1 MERIYL
7 KPTCR
12 EVLHKDTGK
21 EGHLD
26 LFAYDYESDEAKRKL
41 GNLYL
46 VGNVHPALASK
57 SGVQMPAEGEKTSE
71 NDVAYVTNLVASLA
85 KREYYAD
92 PDLAPKEAFSLALKK
107 VNDVVG
113 EFFTNKDIKIN
124 IGIFAIAG
132 EQINISKL
140 GKFKIILSREDKNID
155 ILNNIDLFT
164 KERVQEKEFSHVVSG
179 KVAAGDKIFAY
190 YPGRLMTVRE
200 KYFKEYLLKLTGDQ
214 LLEKINSI
222 KHERPDF
229 SCAALYIGLA
239 KSKGPTVA
247 VKHKVVP
254 TPVPEPEILP
264 EQQEQEAE
272 TPKVKLTLKK
282 QPAITEEKTELSEV
296 DMPRIIRSEFSL
308 GKKQNPVQLVFNKI
322 RPFMPRL
329 KNRVVLFVT
338 LLGVIVASAL
348 IVKSLF
354 ILSPSERQAI
364 TAVEAAQESLK
375 LARTKISQN
384 DILGARRLLGDSLS
398 SLAAAPVSSDKTE
411 QTKAELLEV
420 LDGIDQANEV
430 TPALVE
436 SLPNSVLQRL
446 SLYQTEAQKLQSNE
460 YNIIGPVAFDIYENN
475 LYVLTADNLF
485 KVSDINKTGK
495 KETASWLKSGTLPP
509 GSRYIAVD
517 GKIYVLS
524 RSGILAVY
532 YRGEKTGE
540 YNTSL
545 LSGDISVFATTKDSK
560 NLYLINK
567 DLNRVYTFSKENG
580 SLVKTIKIGSNEP
593 MIEAY
598 LDPALAGKSGVDA
611 DETIYF
617 STSDGRFWK
626 IQ

>member
-26 LFAYDYESDEAKRKL
+26 LFAYDYEMDEAKRKL

-46 VGNVHPALASK
+46 VGNV
-57 SGVQMPAEGEKTSE
+57 QMPAEGETASE
-71 NDVAYVTNLVASLA
+71 NDVTYVTNLVASLA

-155 ILNNIDLFT
+155 ILNNVDLFT

-190 YPGRLMTVRE
+190 YPGRLMTARE
-200 KYFKEYLLKLTGDQ
+200 KYLKEYLLELTGDQ

-222 KHERPDF
+222 KHEKPDF

-239 KSKGPTVA
+239 KTKESTVA
-247 VKHKVVP
+247 AKPKAVP
-254 TPVPEPEILP
+254 TPTPEPEPIV
-264 EQQEQEAE
+264 EE
-272 TPKVKLTLKK
+272 PKVKLVKESKRETKE
-282 QPAITEEKTELSEV
+282 TEMPEV
-296 DMPRIIRSEFSL
+296 DVPRIIRSEFSL
-308 GKKQNPVQLVFNKI
+308 GKKQNPVQLVFNKV

-329 KNRVVLFVT
+329 KNRAVLFVT
-338 LLGVIVASAL
+338 LLGIIIASAL
-348 IVKSLF
+348 VVKSLF
-354 ILSPSERQAI
+354 ILSPGERQAATTI
-364 TAVEAAQESLK
+364 EAAQESLK

-384 DILGARRLLGDSLS
+384 DILGARQLLSDSLS
-398 SLAAAPVSSDKTE
+398 SLAVAPSSSDKTE
-411 QTKAELLEV
+411 QTKTELLEV
-420 LDGIDQANEV
+420 LDGIDQATEV

-436 SLPNSVLQRL
+436 SLPGTILQKL

-460 YNIIGPVAFDIYENN
+460 YNIIGPVAFDMYENN

-485 KVSDINKTGK
+485 KVSDIDKTGK
-495 KETASWLKSGTLPP
+495 KEASSWLKAGTLPP
-509 GSRYIAVD
+509 ESHYIAVD

-524 RSGILAVY
+524 RSGVLAVY

-540 YNTSL
+540 FNTSL
-545 LSGDISVFATTKDSK
+545 LSGNTNVFATTKDSK
-560 NLYLINK
+560 NLYLMNK
-567 DLNRVYTFSKENG
+567 GLNRVYVISKENG
-580 SLVKTIKIGSNEP
+580 SLVKTLKIDSREP
-593 MIEAY
+593 ITEAY
-598 LDPALAGKSGVDA
+598 LDT
-611 DETIYF
+611 DEIIYF
-617 STSDGRFWK
+617 TTSDNRIWK
-626 IQ
+626 VQ